1 MGMRLRQLGPM
12 VSAVERCTVRTCV
25 PFLHTT
31 DHLCVPALLAAPRL
45 ALDPDA
51 TVTKE
56 PEPEPEPEPDPPA
69 PPPADPEPEVA
80 PPSTASPPKRSA
92 IPVPS
97 GPMRIDFSKYV
108 YPTPPVLKLPRLP
121 DHNMEELLAD
131 FEVPQYETS
140 RCVCVCV
147 CVCVC
152 ACVCVYVCVW
162 CVCVCVCVCV
172 CLCVCACVRACVRV
186 CMVCT

>member
-1 MGMRLRQLGPM
+1 MRLRQLGPNGI
-12 VSAVERCTVRTCV
+12 RCREVHCTYTYVCHSCT
-25 PFLHTT
+25 LLTT
-31 DHLCVPALLAAPRL
+31 LVCAPALLAAPRL

-69 PPPADPEPEVA
+69 PPPAEPEPEVA

-147 CVCVC
+147 CVCVRV
-152 ACVCVYVCVW
+152 CVCA
-162 CVCVCVCVCV
+162 CVCVCVCVRV
-172 CLCVCACVRACVRV
+172 CVRACVRACMRGWV